1 MLEES
6 DVAQANA
13 QKRVKPLRIVVLGAY
28 YSPELIGIGKYSGE
42 MTRWLRDAG
51 HEVHMIAAP
60 PHYPGWRVH
69 PPYRALQFKREEMP
83 RPDDVGSPSDRPIGS
98 LTVWRC
104 PIFEPDPPSG
114 ARRLIYQISLAL
126 SSLPVM
132 LRLTFRRPHVVIVVT
147 PPLLTATVTRLW
159 AWLCGAKAWLHIQ
172 DLEVDAAFDLGLL
185 KGARLRAFALW
196 CERQLMARFN
206 RVSTI
211 SSKMRERVLDKGI
224 QERRVRML
232 ENWVDLDIVKPMPAD
247 TAYRNELQLPDDCK
261 VVLYSGNLGA
271 KQGLDILVD
280 AAIALR
286 ERSDICF
293 LIVGEGPAKAGLME
307 RAVGLKNV
315 RFLTLQPFER
325 LNELLATAAIHALP
339 QLAAAADLVMPSK
352 LGGMLASG
360 RAIVAAADVDSQVGQ
375 IVREAGLVVP
385 PEVTSS
391 FVDAVE
397 RLADDD
403 TLRLTLGRRAR
414 ALAEERLAIDRILEA
429 FESELYELSK

>member
-1 MLEES
+1 
-6 DVAQANA
+6 
-13 QKRVKPLRIVVLGAY
+13 
-28 YSPELIGIGKYSGE
+28 
-42 MTRWLRDAG
+42 
-51 HEVHMIAAP
+51 
-60 PHYPGWRVH
+60 
-69 PPYRALQFKREEMP
+69 
-83 RPDDVGSPSDRPIGS
+83 
-98 LTVWRC
+98 
-104 PIFEPDPPSG
+104 
-114 ARRLIYQISLAL
+114 
-126 SSLPVM
+126 
-132 LRLTFRRPHVVIVVT
+132 
-147 PPLLTATVTRLW
+147 
-159 AWLCGAKAWLHIQ
+159 
-172 DLEVDAAFDLGLL
+172 
-185 KGARLRAFALW
+185 
-196 CERQLMARFN
+196 MARFN

-232 ENWVDLDIVKPMPAD
+232 ENWVDLDIVKPMPPD

-307 RAVGLKNV
+307 RAVGLENV

-385 PEVTSS
+385 PEVTTS
-391 FVDAVE
+391 FVGAVE

-403 TLRLTLGRRAR
+403 SLRLTLGRRAR

-429 FESELYELSK
+429 FEAELYELSK